1 MRIRISRHACA
12 RYAEHHPLNARPA
25 DLRRA
30 MDNSIEV
37 DKDMAFALSSG
48 NPLHPSMSGES
59 CRFFVTRDGFGM
71 FVLKPDKGRN
81 PNRLVMPTYL
91 RLPQDPK
98 RDALLQEIGVR

>member
-1 MRIRISRHACA
+1 
-12 RYAEHHPLNARPA
+12 
-25 DLRRA
+25 

-81 PNRLVMPTYL
+81 PNRLV
-91 RLPQDPK
+91 
-98 RDALLQEIGVR
+98 